1 MKVTMLPL
9 DNRPVTYLWPQ
20 LLAKCAGIEALAPP
34 RAVLGS
40 LDNIADFETIS
51 AWLTQRFADLTVD
64 YHLLCLDT
72 VLYGGLI
79 PARRST
85 DTQAQIE
92 QRLHNLFG
100 KPDPSPTKERAF
112 GGRIKGEVF
121 IQSSIMRISD
131 NYDATEEKDYWRRYG
146 REIFSWSEIMH
157 RLSATDSVANGTL
170 EQYEAKIPVEVRN
183 DYLQTRR
190 RNFAINRQLVE
201 LVPSQRIQKLVL
213 SQDDSG
219 TYGLNVLEKERLSKL
234 AQSLKAQEQV
244 TCYAGADEVLETL
257 LANAL
262 VKYGIRRGERRP
274 KCTVHYSSPNGA
286 NQNSRYEGQKI
297 SESVENQIRACGV
310 SLAQDHSDVSDI
322 DFIVVVHTSENVQG
336 DHIVLSGT
344 PDLSQVPSR
353 QSAAQALQTIE
364 SSNVPVV
371 ICDVAYTNGGDP
383 QLVEPLLSNKDLI
396 RKIWGYAGWNTA
408 GNTIGSSLAMAVSR
422 WFSNINESGAVPE
435 AVHKQALLTRLLD
448 DWAYQAVVRAKLA
461 GKPDLPLLNE
471 LMEPHVKTVAEAL
484 DWHPDKLQFTFPWN
498 RTFEIELVFS

>member
-40 LDNIADFETIS
+40 LDGIADIEAIS
-51 AWLTQRFADLTVD
+51 NWLTQRFADLNTD

-72 VLYGGLI
+72 ALYGGLI

-92 QRLHNLFG
+92 QRLHNLLG
-100 KPDPSPTKERAF
+100 KPDPSAKKERF
-112 GGRIKGEVF
+112 GGRIKGDVF

-146 REIFSWSEIMH
+146 REIFAWSEIMH
-157 RLSATDSVANGTL
+157 RLSADDGIANGQL
-170 EQYEAKIPVEVRN
+170 EQYEAKIPIEIRN

-190 RNFAINRQLVE
+190 RNFAISRQLVE
-201 LVPSQRIQKLVL
+201 LVPYQKIQKLVL

-219 TYGLNVLEKERLSKL
+219 TYGLNVLEKERLFKL
-234 AQSLKAQEQV
+234 AQSLKIQEQV
-244 TCYAGADEVLETL
+244 ICYAGADEVLETL

-262 VKYGIRRGERRP
+262 VQYGIRRGERRP
-274 KCTVHYSSPNGA
+274 KCVVRYSSPNGA

-297 SESVENQIRACGV
+297 SDSVENQIRACGV
-310 SLAQDHSDVSDI
+310 ALVQDNSEANDV

-336 DHIVLSGT
+336 DHIVIPGA

-353 QSAAQALQTIE
+353 QSAAQALQIIE
-364 SSNVPVV
+364 ASDKPVV
-371 ICDVAYTNGGDP
+371 ICDVAYANGADP
-383 QLVEPLLSNKDLI
+383 QLVEPLLARKDLVQ
-396 RKIWGYAGWNTA
+396 KIWGYAGWNTA
-408 GNTIGSSLAMAVSR
+408 GNTIGSSLAMSVSR
-422 WFSNINESGAVPE
+422 WFSTINEGAP
-435 AVHKQALLTRLLD
+435 AGKTPHTQAIFVRLLD
-448 DWAYQAVVRAKLA
+448 DWAYQAVVRATLA
-461 GKPDLPLLNE
+461 GKADVNLLNE

-484 DWHPDKLQFTFPWN
+484 DWRPANLQFTFPWN
-498 RTFEIELVFS
+498 RTFEVEIVYS